1 MQNLATVALLP
12 FFTAL
17 AVTTIL
23 TFLSIPLVKKLGLI
37 DDPKL
42 HKHPGIIHTKP
53 IPRGGG
59 IPIFFGAL
67 VTSLFFLSFNPTTFA
82 IFFAAFLA
90 MSIGLI
96 DDKFNAQSKDVSPYF
111 RFLVLTLS
119 AVIVVASGISMHF
132 ITNPFGP
139 GILH

>member
-1 MQNLATVALLP
+1 MPNLATTALLL

-17 AVTTIL
+17 LVTTIL
-23 TFLSIPLVKKLGLI
+23 TFLSLPLVKKFGLI

-42 HKHPGIIHTKP
+42 HKHPGIIHIKP

-67 VTSLFFLSFNPTTFA
+67 FTSFFFLPFNSTIIA
-82 IFFAAFLA
+82 VFFAAFLV

-96 DDKFNAQSKDVSPYF
+96 DDKFNA
-111 RFLVLTLS
+111 
-119 AVIVVASGISMHF
+119 
-132 ITNPFGP
+132 
-139 GILH
+139 